1 MKCPWSNH
9 DIDMDLG
16 VIHLPTISYVYKNH
30 VMGTEVALLSCDFLL
45 LIRKTVKPFPFRG

>member
-1 MKCPWSNH
+1 
-9 DIDMDLG
+9 MDLG
-16 VIHLPTISYVYKNH
+16 VVHLPTISYVYKNH